1 LLKKKKK
8 MQPLCGCMYLEAV
21 FQRWG

>member
-1 LLKKKKK
+1 